1 MRRRRRIGLVL
12 ALSILIV
19 SACGALAQ
27 VASAGEASTVVSGDK
42 RWVTY
47 DAAPSE
53 ENRLLIQV
61 SLGSTLVR
69 LADTGADIS
78 AGPGCV
84 LDPQGRALCRIPD
97 RVVLVQAR
105 LGGGDDRGAAITSN
119 TQAAQ
124 VNITGGRGDDVLR
137 GQGPTRFNFSGDDGN
152 DNLVGGDGRDILRGR
167 AGRDLMSGRAGRDLL
182 IGDSGGDV
190 LRAGLG
196 RDRLF
201 GGPDTD
207 KLDARDDPAA
217 VDSVVSCGT
226 GRDRTTADR
235 IDRPKITGCEF
246 IKT

>member
-1 MRRRRRIGLVL
+1 MRRPRRIGLVVS
-12 ALSILIV
+12 LSILIV

-47 DAAPSE
+47 DAAPGE
-53 ENRLLIQV
+53 ENRLLVQGSV
-61 SLGSTLVR
+61 GSTLVR

-78 AGPGCV
+78 AGPGRE

-97 RVVLVQAR
+97 RVLLVQAR

-124 VNITGGRGDDVLR
+124 VNITGGPGDDVLR
-137 GQGPTRFNFSGDDGN
+137 GQAPSRFNFSGDDGN

-167 AGRDLMSGRAGRDLL
+167 AGRASCPDARAGTCSPAIRVGTCCERGSGV
-182 IGDSGGDV
+182 IDSS
-190 LRAGLG
+190 
-196 RDRLF
+196 
-201 GGPDTD
+201 
-207 KLDARDDPAA
+207 AA
-217 VDSVVSCGT
+217 PTPTSSTLATVDSVVSCGT